1 MVILLKYLLL
11 SGHPVKVV
19 AYRGGGLMMRATLST
34 GVSRSSRAEYG
45 GGCTITCLSFA
56 CASLDDVT
64 LNDVVRVPLDTPEPR
79 FCDAFRRFPVSAA
92 AGAGRRCR
100 LASRRK
106 LAMEQNEMMTRA
118 TPRTTSMLM
127 RKNMVEVKWQDFELS
142 MTSPS

>member
-11 SGHPVKVV
+11 GGHPVKVV

-64 LNDVVRVPLDTPEPR
+64 LNDVVCVPLETPELR
-79 FCDAFRRFPVSAA
+79 FRRFPVSAA

-106 LAMEQNEMMTRA
+106 FAMEQNEMMTRA

-127 RKNMVEVKWQDFELS
+127 RKNMVEVK
-142 MTSPS
+142 